1 MLNYS
6 IKLGD
11 EYIKKDVVV
20 WGEKYLSPDL
30 SFISGV
36 TSQDYHLEK
45 QTQIEASINGKS
57 DLLNIECENVRRE
70 GYVIV
75 KGKRYDASPLNDSI
89 FINGK
94 YYYINSGKITVD
106 NWLVQQF
113 SVKKDYNPSTQKYDK
128 RYFVPG
134 VTTDTKT
141 VNAVKNPSTNKY
153 YAQLDTIYWIEDGK
167 VTIDGNQYFFD
178 RDEITSNSRG
188 ALKYFE
194 DGAALS
200 YNEITNCTGIECYPI
215 EKGTDFID
223 VTKFKLVRDED
234 RIMEVENVTFVSHF
248 FYALYGEEVYPIELS
263 GSNYICKIGDTSYNV
278 KIYEGGSSS
287 SDGVDATTANVEDY
301 EALYDYDCYVY
312 ISDSC
317 KLKVEKTIQN
327 SNTGRKLG
335 IYLSGTYDNIN
346 IGEIIT
352 ARRDDYS
359 SYDTLDVEELDGEYF
374 VVHDGS
380 RYKVVADMM
389 STVVINDVE
398 YEIKRCDSTNCFVE
412 IDGEEVPMKKN
423 GSTLERYGLVIK
435 DANSSPEKATYNIKS
450 YSGVTIEGK
459 DYRVLPAYDNE
470 TDGTQLL
477 VSYTIPA
484 EPGIVHRLRVLETVG
499 SSLLVCE
506 PVLYEDEFSSD
517 YLDAKI
523 SEIAGD
529 MVYYFKDMT
538 IFKKNQ
544 LFGEREVL
552 PQNGKIM
559 SNTPTSSDDFQN
571 VLGTLKLYA
580 KIGYINIPIKFEAG
594 IEPNSMIDDTRDK
607 DFAEYETQKAINPII
622 DMERDV
628 YSPKYIDNSD
638 ESIQAYLDYLESL
651 SADTATTEIA
661 YGDTG
666 ATEILRHV
674 YIGSFTDFKPVIE
687 IQVNPHFRTRN
698 FSNWKVNDG
707 YNDASTSGITDNW
720 FVTDYEPY
728 KSILTATTEQGTP
741 VVENGEQLIEVA
753 DTIGMLYFTN
763 LDVYYQKTAVAKTFL
778 RFSYY
783 DGTNPQTQSLLH
795 TSTVFM
801 NEHDLFKKFIDNSRK
816 NVYDYMLAQEPMP
829 EEHDEETGEEVK
841 YEEHPS
847 IINKISV
854 MSEFIGTHDKK
865 KIKAA
870 EGGYKF
876 TDADPFNENRR
887 ISSRFTIVNKYQ
899 TDTSS
904 EGFYL
909 YIFKQYAENLHPKP
923 IYMKIDFNHA
933 KIGKTIPFI
942 IPMKWEKS
950 EEEIDDSPYVY
961 PTERITLSN
970 VPNTGDTGDTCD
982 LEELKQGIPLSYVY
996 GQGYIPLYAMYDFKN
1011 KEYVYIFD
1019 ERYVGEITDG
1029 IVKLNLFELKVKNNE
1044 DGEAIEKT
1052 AVIDINK
1059 NQILTE

>member
-45 QTQIEASINGKS
+45 QAQIEASINGKS
-57 DLLNIECENVRRE
+57 DLLNIECENVKRE
-70 GYVIV
+70 GYVVV
-75 KGKRYDASPLNDSI
+75 KGKRYRKYDDDTVL
-89 FINGK
+89 INGK
-94 YYYINSGKITVD
+94 YYYISNNKITIND
-106 NWLVQQF
+106 WLVQQF
-113 SVKKDYNPSTQKYDK
+113 SVKMDYDPSTQKYDK

-134 VTTDTKT
+134 VTTS
-141 VNAVKNPSTNKY
+141 AVTCDISGNC
-153 YAQLDTIYWIEDGK
+153 ALVDTIYWIEDGK

-178 RDEITSNSRG
+178 KDEITPNSMG

-194 DGAALS
+194 DGVALPS
-200 YNEITNCTGIECYPI
+200 SGVTDCDDIEYYPI
-215 EKGTDFID
+215 EKGTDYID
-223 VTKFKLVRDED
+223 VTKFKLTKDGD
-234 RIMEVENVTFVSHF
+234 RILDIDAVTFISHF
-248 FYALYGEEVYPIELS
+248 FYVLYNEEVYPIELS
-263 GSNYICKIGDTSYNV
+263 GSNYVCKIENDTYHV
-278 KIYEGGSSS
+278 KIYEGGSDS
-287 SDGVDATTANVEDY
+287 SDGVIATTANVKDY
-301 EALYDYDCYVY
+301 EGLYDYGCYVF

-317 KLKVEKTIQN
+317 KLRVENTIQN
-327 SNTGRKLG
+327 SNTGRKIG
-335 IYLSGTYDNIN
+335 IYLNDTYDNVN
-346 IGEIIT
+346 VGEIIT
-352 ARRDDYS
+352 ARRDDIS
-359 SYDTLDVEELDGEYF
+359 QYDTLDVEKFSGEYF

-380 RYKVVADMM
+380 KYKVVADMM
-389 STVVINDVE
+389 STVIINDVE
-398 YEIKRCDSTNCFVE
+398 YEIKRCDETNCFVE

-423 GSTLERYGLVIK
+423 GNTLERYGLVIK

-459 DYRVLPAYDNE
+459 DYRVLPAYTSNTSGDE
-470 TDGTQLL
+470 TL
-477 VSYTIPA
+477 VVYTIPA
-484 EPGIVHRLRVLETVG
+484 EPSIVHRLRVLETVG

-506 PVLYEDEFSSD
+506 PVLYEAEFPEG
-517 YLDAKI
+517 YLDTKI
-523 SEIAGD
+523 SEITSD
-529 MVYYFKDMT
+529 MVYYYKDMT

-552 PQNGKIM
+552 PQNGKII
-559 SNTPTSSDDFQN
+559 SSGATSSDDFQN
-571 VLGTLKLYA
+571 VLATLKLYA
-580 KIGYINIPIKFEAG
+580 KIGYISIPIKFETN
-594 IEPNSMIDDTRDK
+594 IDPNYMIDDTRDK
-607 DFAEYETQKAINPII
+607 DFAEYEAQKAINPII

-638 ESIQAYLDYLESL
+638 ESIAAY
-651 SADTATTEIA
+651 IA
-661 YGDTG
+661 AGGTFPQGMTDEG
-666 ATEILRHV
+666 KRHA
-674 YIGSFTDFKPVIE
+674 YIGSFTDFKPVTE
-687 IQVNPHFRTRN
+687 IQINPHFRTRN
-698 FSNWKVNDG
+698 LLSWKVNEK

-720 FVTDYEPY
+720 FITDYEPY
-728 KSILTATTEQGTP
+728 RSMLESGTTSLTEISNVSDLVG
-741 VVENGEQLIEVA
+741 L
-753 DTIGMLYFTN
+753 LYFN
-763 LDVYYQKTAVAKTFL
+763 NMDIYYQKTAVAKTFL

-795 TSTVFM
+795 SSTVFM

-816 NVYDYMLAQEPMP
+816 NVYDYMLVQEPMQ
-829 EEHDEETGEEVK
+829 EEHDEETREEGEYEV
-841 YEEHPS
+841 HPS
-847 IINKISV
+847 ILNKISV
-854 MSEFIGTHDKK
+854 MSEFMGAHDKK

-870 EGGYKF
+870 EDGYKF
-876 TDADPFNENRR
+876 TDADPFNEDRR

-933 KIGKTIPFI
+933 KIGKTIPFN
-942 IPMKWEKS
+942 IPMKWAES
-950 EEEIDDSPYVY
+950 NNEISGSPYVY
-961 PTERITLSN
+961 PTERLTLSN
-970 VPNTGDTGDTCD
+970 YS
-982 LEELKQGIPLSYVY
+982 LEALKQGIPLSYVY
-996 GQGYIPLYAMYDFKN
+996 GQGYIPIYAMYDFKN

-1029 IVKLNLFELKVKNNE
+1029 IVKLNVFELKVKNNE
-1044 DGEAIEKT
+1044 DGDAIEKT